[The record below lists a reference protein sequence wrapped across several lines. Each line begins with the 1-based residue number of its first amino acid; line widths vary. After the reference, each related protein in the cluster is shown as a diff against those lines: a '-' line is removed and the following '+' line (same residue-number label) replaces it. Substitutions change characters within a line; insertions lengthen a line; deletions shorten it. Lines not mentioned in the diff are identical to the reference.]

1 MLKKRTKQLLAW
13 MLSLIMLCSTSGMTV
28 IASTVVPEVKN
39 TVSRTGET
47 VLGGGTQNDTGQSDP
62 ALTEP
67 FADTSGDTNP
77 GGQTENYE
85 SKSSVPTY
93 AQVTSAMEALR
104 TKYPE
109 GMPWDNYRPYG
120 SKGDKGSAY
129 FWHGGWI
136 LGKIRSG
143 VGCAAFAFIL
153 SDEAFGDLSARVEYK
168 VPFEDVKVGDI
179 LRINGNTHSVIVL
192 QKSAGGVIIAEGNY
206 NSTVHWGRAL
216 SVDQVEAADFVVTR
230 YPVGHTENANAD
242 ENEELTS
249 GQEGGLNWALNK
261 GGTLTISG
269 SGAMPDSFTAETRPA
284 WETEAKTAGGNILSV
299 IIDEG
304 ITNISDYAFYKSSA
318 LDVHIPSTVTSI
330 GQNAFSGSKLLNV
343 TLSESVQS
351 IGNSAF
357 QNCLNLVS
365 ASVAEGLITIGDN
378 AFNGCTS
385 LTHMD
390 FPSTVKSIGSGAFM
404 GCKAMVSVR
413 FAPGSEA
420 VSIGETSNGIFAQC
434 QNLTS
439 VILPE
444 KLTMICDSMFASCTV
459 LSYLYIPKS
468 VVKIGSGAFNSTRI
482 VSQGTIEFGGTEA
495 EWDQLFALTADKMQ
509 LLNATIKCN
518 VEFDNPFAQDPNAP
532 KDMVEED
539 PCKDG
544 HIGTADENGNC
555 SVCGQPITPE
565 PVPVVH
571 EHSWSAAWAT
581 DAEAH
586 WHECEAENCDI
597 TDNSQKDSYAA
608 HVFGDLVVDTAATA
622 TQDGSGHRD
631 CSCGYQKTETIPAT
645 GENSGDS
652 GSSGDSGNMG
662 TGSGGSS
669 GSGST
674 GGSSSGSTGGSSS
687 GGSWYPGSSGG
698 SWYPGGSS
706 SSGGSSGSGSTGTEP
721 GNNTNPENPDNTNT
735 SGQPDKPSTPPAET
749 PDVPGNSN
757 VLTETPA
764 TDTETDTKKPVDITK
779 VTKQLKTS
787 LRSKMKTNM
796 KKQLTPLVKKQVKT
810 QLKKELSSRTKRT
823 KAQIKAR
830 IKKKIESQL
839 KTKLK
844 DSTNTAMKKQMKKEF
859 IQDLGDKFT
868 KVFTSQFNSAY
879 NSLYKEQFHTLY
891 NTQFNKLY
899 KQLKK

>member
-1 MLKKRTKQLLAW
+1 MKELKK
-13 MLSLIMLCSTSGMTV
+13 
-28 IASTVVPEVKN
+28 
-39 TVSRTGET
+39 
-47 VLGGGTQNDTGQSDP
+47 
-62 ALTEP
+62 
-67 FADTSGDTNP
+67 
-77 GGQTENYE
+77 
-85 SKSSVPTY
+85 
-93 AQVTSAMEALR
+93 
-104 TKYPE
+104 KYPE
-109 GMPWDNYRPYG
+109 GMQWDNYIPYG
-120 SKGDKGSAY
+120 TKSNESAY

-153 SDEAFGDLSARVEYK
+153 SDAAFGDLKARVEYN

-179 LRINGNTHSVIVL
+179 LRINNDTHSVIVL
-192 QKSAGGVIIAEGNY
+192 EKSAGGVIIAEGNY

-216 SVDQVEAADFVVTR
+216 SVDQVKAADFVVTR
-230 YPVGHTENANAD
+230 YPEGYTEDANAD
-242 ENEELTS
+242 EELTS
-249 GQEGGLNWALNK
+249 GQEGGLNWALTK

-269 SGAMPDSFTAETRPA
+269 SGEMPDTFTADNRPN
-284 WETEAKTAGGNILSV
+284 WETEATKKSVDIQSV
-299 IIDEG
+299 IIGDG
-304 ITNISDYAFYKSSA
+304 ITNIGAYAFYQSSA
-318 LDVHIPSTVTSI
+318 LDVHIPNTVTSI

-343 TLSESVQS
+343 TLSETVQS

-357 QNCLNLVS
+357 QNCSNLVS
-365 ASVAEGLITIGDN
+365 ASVAEGLQTIDAN
-378 AFNGCTS
+378 AFRGCTS

-390 FPSTVKSIGSGAFM
+390 FPSTVRSIGSGAFM
-404 GCKAMVSVR
+404 SCNAMVSVR

-420 VSIGETSNGIFAQC
+420 VSIGGGTSDGIFAQC
-434 QNLTS
+434 QFLKS
-439 VILPE
+439 VVLPE
-444 KLTMICDSMFASCTV
+444 KLTAIGSYMFQSCTG

-468 VVKIGSGAFNSTRI
+468 VGTMGELAFSSTGIASGGI
-482 VSQGTIEFGGTEA
+482 IEFGGTNT
-495 EWDQLFALTADKMQ
+495 EWDSLLTPQNKAVLQ
-509 LLNATIKCN
+509 NATIKYN

-571 EHSWSAAWAT
+571 QHSWSAAWAT

-652 GSSGDSGNMG
+652 GSSGDSGNTG

-735 SGQPDKPSTPPAET
+735 SGQPDEPSTPPAET

-757 VLTETPA
+757 VSTETPA

-787 LRSKMKTNM
+787 LRSKMKTNL

>member
-93 AQVTSAMEALR
+93 TQVTSAMEALR

-129 FWHGGWI
+129 VWHGGWI
-136 LGKIRSG
+136 LNNIRSG

-153 SDEAFGDLSARVEYK
+153 SDAAFGDLQARV
-168 VPFEDVKVGDI
+168 VDNVRFEDVKVGDI

-230 YPVGHTENANAD
+230 YPEGHTENANAD
-242 ENEELTS
+242 EKLTS
-249 GQEGGLNWALNK
+249 GQEGGLDWTLTK

-365 ASVAEGLITIGDN
+365 ASVAKGLVEIGDN
-378 AFNGCTS
+378 AFYGCTS

-390 FPSTVKSIGSGAFM
+390 FPSTVKTIGSGAFM

-571 EHSWSAAWAT
+571 EHSWSTAWAT

-597 TDNSQKDSYAA
+597 TDNSQKDSYAP

-757 VLTETPA
+757 VSTETPA